1 MSIKL
6 HAVTQLLT
14 EQMLQNWTTDNKMTK
29 FNVNIDHIYLKKI
42 NSQLYKLKKV
52 QALNRQSG
60 IQLDKC

>member
-1 MSIKL
+1 
-6 HAVTQLLT
+6 
-14 EQMLQNWTTDNKMTK
+14 MLQNWTTDNKMTK
-29 FNVNIDHIYLKKI
+29 FNVNIDHIHFKKT